1 MYLLFCF
8 MANILEGKISPLVFS
23 SSWSLILFS
32 TWVGLESILSCSPRG
47 SSVHGILQ
55 ARILEWV
62 AMPFLR
68 GSSDPGIK
76 HVSPEFVGR
85 FFSTWEAPRKRMHPT
100 QLELFTK
107 DPCLRAWAHYLYSWN
122 DLAFQES
129 NYFQSHSYKFSSS
142 WEIVCIFQR

>member
-55 ARILEWV
+55 ARKLAWV
-62 AMPFLR
+62 AVSFSRDLP
-68 GSSDPGIK
+68 DPGTEPGPPAL
-76 HVSPEFVGR
+76 HADSTLSREGNLTLPDWASAVSSGQPLSRVRLCNPVDCSTPGLPVHHQLPEF
-85 FFSTWEAPRKRMHPT
+85 TPT
-100 QLELFTK
+100 
-107 DPCLRAWAHYLYSWN
+107 CAH
-122 DLAFQES
+122 
-129 NYFQSHSYKFSSS
+129 
-142 WEIVCIFQR
+142 